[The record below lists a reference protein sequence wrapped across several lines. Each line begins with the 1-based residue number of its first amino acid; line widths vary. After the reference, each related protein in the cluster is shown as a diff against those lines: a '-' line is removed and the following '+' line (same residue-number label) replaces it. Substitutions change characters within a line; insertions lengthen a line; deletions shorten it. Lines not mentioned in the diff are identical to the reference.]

1 VVDTQGG
8 TPRVLLT
15 AGRRWFALTGR
26 THSTWLSDPTYSP
39 DGTQIAYFDHILDS
53 GSQLRVMD
61 TDGTGVRVL
70 LHRAGLPPSS
80 GYHIYHSAWSPDGQR
95 LAWGG
100 ASGIF
105 IVGSDGSGL
114 KLAIP
119 NGRYPYWS
127 PDGTRIAYLIEGG
140 PVDADCPRCPTST
153 LEIAEPDGT
162 HVQRFGY
169 AEPGPWNP
177 LDQPPE

>member
-61 TDGTGVRVL
+61 TVGTGVRVL
-70 LHRAGLPPSS
+70 LYRAGLPPSS
-80 GYHIYHSAWSPDGQR
+80 GYHMYHSAWSPDGQR

-119 NGRYPYWS
+119 KARYPYWS

-169 AEPGPWNP
+169 AEPDPWNP